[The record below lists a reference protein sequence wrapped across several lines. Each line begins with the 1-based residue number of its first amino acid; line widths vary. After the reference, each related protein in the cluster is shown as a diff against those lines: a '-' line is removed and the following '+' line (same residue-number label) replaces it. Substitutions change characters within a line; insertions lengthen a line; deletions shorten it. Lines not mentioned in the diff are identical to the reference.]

1 MYLTPEQQGILDGSK
16 GETPQNVTGFK
27 KILTNPLVATLI
39 TVFLGIMLG
48 MNGYAKIWAIFGS
61 ANQLLAALALLALS
75 AWLANIGKK
84 SFMCWVPMFFML
96 AVTIASLTINTK
108 SQFAAIA
115 AGGADWGPWAQ
126 AILGILLIVLAIVL
140 AVEGVIT
147 IFGKKKVAK

>member
-1 MYLTPEQQGILDGSK
+1 MFQEFWLDGSK

-27 KILTNPLVATLI
+27 KIITNPLVATLI

-61 ANQLLAALALLALS
+61 ANQLLAALALLAIA

-96 AVTIASLTINTK
+96 AVTIFSLGINTK
-108 SQFAAIA
+108 TQFAAIA
-115 AGGADWGPWAQ
+115 AGGADWGPWVQ
-126 AILGILLIVLAIVL
+126 AILGVLLIILAIVL
-140 AVEGVIT
+140 AVEGVVT
-147 IFGKKKVAK
+147 IFFKKNKAAK